1 MIAGMA
7 LWVGGVLRVRPARL
21 GVPAAGAALVIT
33 LLAVHGWA
41 GDPAPPWVPATVL
54 VVLLTSPSYR
64 SLRSEQALLR
74 ARGATGGQ
82 VIGLAS
88 AEAAVAGLAGGLV
101 GAGLSLAGGF
111 LAGPGLLLAREIV
124 LLVLAGPVVA
134 ALGVVPPVVREW
146 YCEPRDDGPPWWS
159 RYGIDFI
166 LLALAFLWPLLGWA
180 GGTMVLW
187 RLVEL
192 GLRKGKRVLGGLLRP
207 LVSGLSGVLA
217 LSISWRSALLARSVL
232 LVALAV
238 AFAISSA
245 FTRGDVPG
253 AMAVD
258 LTVALLLAAA
268 AAGPSFG
275 LALNERRRDLLIVS
289 TLGGKRRQVVAFIAG
304 DALVVAG
311 GGLIAGHLLGLLFVL
326 FGPMRAEGF
335 PRGYFGVLAL
345 VVIGSCVAASARIAQ
360 LAARDEV
367 SDLRDY

>member
-21 GVPAAGAALVIT
+21 GVPAAGAAVVVT
-33 LLAVHGWA
+33 LLAVHGWS
-41 GDPAPPWVPATVL
+41 GTPAPSWVPATVL
-54 VVLLTSPSYR
+54 VVLLTTPSRR
-64 SLRSEQALLR
+64 SIRSEQALFR

-88 AEAAVAGLAGGLV
+88 AEAAVAGLAGGLLGV
-101 GAGLSLAGGF
+101 GMSLAGGF
-111 LAGPGLLLAREIV
+111 LPEPGLLLTREIV
-124 LLVLAGPVVA
+124 LLLLAGPIVA

-159 RYGIDFI
+159 RYGFDFV
-166 LLALAFLWPLLGWA
+166 LLALAFLWPILGWA
-180 GGTMVLW
+180 GGIMMVW

-192 GLRKGKRVLGGLLRP
+192 GLHKGKRAIGGLLRP

-217 LSISWRSALLARSVL
+217 LSISWRSALLARSVV

-245 FTRGDVPG
+245 FTRGNVPG
-253 AMAVD
+253 AAVVD
-258 LTVALLLAAA
+258 LTVALVLAAA

-289 TLGGKRRQVVAFIAG
+289 TLGGKRRQVAAFIAG
-304 DALVVAG
+304 DALIVAG
-311 GGLIAGHLLGLLFVL
+311 GGLIAGHLLGVLFIV
-326 FGPMRAEGF
+326 FGPMRAGAF

-345 VVIGSCVAASARIAQ
+345 VVIASCVAASARIAQ